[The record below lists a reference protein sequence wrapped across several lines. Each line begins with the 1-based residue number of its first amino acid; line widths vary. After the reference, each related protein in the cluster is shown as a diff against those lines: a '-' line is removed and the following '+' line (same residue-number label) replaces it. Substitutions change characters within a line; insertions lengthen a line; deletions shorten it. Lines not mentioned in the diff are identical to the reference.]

1 MKVNRCNIIFFL
13 FSGLSLFSE
22 SVNAQQ
28 VFGTIIVE
36 PARPK
41 YAVDDTIWVTYS
53 WPKDVNV
60 GSISWKKNKETQ
72 YTWFR
77 EDGMISKQQNGEGFQ
92 FRTGLI
98 CMEEGK
104 INLTEIIHIDGN
116 IQMVW
121 QGEQQLIIHPQKVSH
136 QFDNLFQNT
145 SATVRSRKSSVGS
158 KDVFISIELSKPIVF
173 IGEEVVISYYVMS
186 SAQFTPGNLFLDEI
200 RFAYKWEDE
209 NQAGEKLQ
217 ESIVAIAGRRY
228 FKNLIKRIHI
238 FPQVTGTLDVGKGY
252 MEGVANIPIR
262 DNSLDAQLARI
273 SGQELVDTQ
282 QVQITCPSKTLEVIG
297 SNQLKP
303 GQEFLTGSYIL
314 TTNTSDTV
322 LKLQTPL
329 LYTLRIEGFGNLK
342 YMRPLLFSDSTNWE
356 IEAPLEKDSFYVKD
370 GRIYGFREYQFTLT
384 PIQAGRIQ
392 LPPVRLACLSTTT
405 RQLEWLRPILS
416 QIKVVDPDAK
426 KKMRA
431 KKEEED
437 QQRFWKRLL
446 VSFAAILVGGILIWQ
461 SKRYYLN
468 KYVAPNARIKERI
481 RLAKLP
487 MNQLLSE
494 MEGWIASDNTEIFFV
509 EDRVYKSIMQ
519 YLKARFRLN
528 EHQLNERGITE
539 VLQKWGCSAESMKE
553 FSSLY
558 NELLERNFG
567 IRKNKQDLA
576 SLIDRVKNTVLKLE
590 MPLHD

>member
-1 MKVNRCNIIFFL
+1 
-13 FSGLSLFSE
+13 
-22 SVNAQQ
+22 
-28 VFGTIIVE
+28 
-36 PARPK
+36 
-41 YAVDDTIWVTYS
+41 
-53 WPKDVNV
+53 
-60 GSISWKKNKETQ
+60 
-72 YTWFR
+72 
-77 EDGMISKQQNGEGFQ
+77 
-92 FRTGLI
+92 
-98 CMEEGK
+98 
-104 INLTEIIHIDGN
+104 
-116 IQMVW
+116 
-121 QGEQQLIIHPQKVSH
+121 
-136 QFDNLFQNT
+136 
-145 SATVRSRKSSVGS
+145 
-158 KDVFISIELSKPIVF
+158 
-173 IGEEVVISYYVMS
+173 
-186 SAQFTPGNLFLDEI
+186 
-200 RFAYKWEDE
+200 
-209 NQAGEKLQ
+209 
-217 ESIVAIAGRRY
+217 
-228 FKNLIKRIHI
+228 
-238 FPQVTGTLDVGKGY
+238 
-252 MEGVANIPIR
+252 
-262 DNSLDAQLARI
+262 
-273 SGQELVDTQ
+273 
-282 QVQITCPSKTLEVIG
+282 
-297 SNQLKP
+297 
-303 GQEFLTGSYIL
+303 
-314 TTNTSDTV
+314 
-322 LKLQTPL
+322 
-329 LYTLRIEGFGNLK
+329 
-342 YMRPLLFSDSTNWE
+342 MRPLLFSDSTNWE